1 MDVIT
6 NEGSIQKN
14 VKETIKGCFFFI
26 SYFLLESLEVSL
38 WTINDVANFVKRI
51 PDVDEADVQVL
62 VSNKISG
69 RSLMKLTV
77 DKLMQDG
84 IPRGPAENIFE
95 EIQKLQKSHYKFI
108 F

>member
-1 MDVIT
+1 M
-6 NEGSIQKN
+6 
-14 VKETIKGCFFFI
+14 FLFFI

-38 WTINDVANFVKRI
+38 WTINDVANFVRKI
-51 PDVDEADVQVL
+51 HNGKEAVVQVFIR
-62 VSNKISG
+62 NEIDG

-95 EIQKLQKSHYKFI
+95 EIQKLQQGHYNFI
-108 F
+108 FLT